1 MRCTLRMV
9 ISMRAGT
16 VLLAL
21 LGVGIWRMVEV
32 NTRGEQRGARDETIG
47 STDKAAITAD
57 QARAA
62 ALAAHPDA
70 AAVRTAL
77 AQAVVDD
84 QAFVHDP
91 HSIVSRSNDDVGQG
105 CEHRGPYMLGY
116 VSHPGGWGDEQ
127 YSDRHPARF
136 SSGPHDPGCGGLLV

>member
-1 MRCTLRMV
+1 MRLNRRIA
-9 ISMRAGT
+9 ISVLAGT

-77 AQAVVDD
+77 AKERGTLLYSVKLNTGQEVKVDANTG
-84 QAFVHDP
+84 QVLATV
-91 HSIVSRSNDDVGQG
+91 REGDD
-105 CEHRGPYMLGY
+105 
-116 VSHPGGWGDEQ
+116 D
-127 YSDRHPARF
+127 D
-136 SSGPHDPGCGGLLV
+136 D